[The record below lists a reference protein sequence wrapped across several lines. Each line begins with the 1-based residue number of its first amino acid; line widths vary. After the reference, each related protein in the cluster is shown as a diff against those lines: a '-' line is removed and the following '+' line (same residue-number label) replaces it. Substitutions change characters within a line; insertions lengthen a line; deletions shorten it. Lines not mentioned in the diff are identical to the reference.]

1 MLAAQNGYLEIV
13 RELIKAKAQVNAA
26 NHKGFTALMCA
37 VIEGHIP
44 CVQLLLQ
51 AGADRKHKNHAGQT
65 AYDFAQ
71 QLKDYKTR
79 TEILRLLNEPITQ

>member
-1 MLAAQNGYLEIV
+1 MIAAQEGHLEIV
-13 RELIKAKAQVNAA
+13 KELMKAKADVNAA
-26 NHKGFTALMCA
+26 NYYGLTALMWA
-37 VIEGHIP
+37 VLEERIP

-71 QLKDYKTR
+71 QLEDDGVR
-79 TEILRLLNEPITQ
+79 AEILRLLNEPITQ